1 MDSLCEDLND
11 DESTMRQRRPLVRT
25 CSSGGPL
32 TCFVSPLCGCLR
44 RTVSVVGWWC
54 GDLRRLRG

>member
-1 MDSLCEDLND
+1 
-11 DESTMRQRRPLVRT
+11 LVRT

-32 TCFVSPLCGCLR
+32 TCCTSPLR
-44 RTVSVVGWWC
+44 FAVEDRSIVGRWC